1 MKIHFYSPVAFEP
14 WDWRNSVEQGIG
26 GSETSHV
33 EMAWRLARR
42 GHEVITYAPIP
53 EDCPGEWRGTAWHPL
68 AAADFSEPGLWIL
81 YRCPTIV
88 DEFLLRSPQTHPV
101 WLLFQDW
108 SYPDLTPARIAR
120 CSRLVTLCHWHGR
133 ELRRTYPTG
142 ADRIW
147 ITSNGLKGDL
157 LAEVEASPDPPVRNP
172 HKIMFASSPDRGLLP
187 ALRAVARAR
196 EFVPTLELHAFYG
209 YNNLD
214 KLLAGQPSQT
224 PLAAAKAEVLTFAD
238 LPWVHLR
245 GRVSQQTLYR
255 EWLSAG
261 LWVYQTDFHETS
273 CITCME
279 AQACG
284 AIPIVSP
291 VAALAENVHWGI
303 GIEGAATD
311 PLTSARFA
319 AEIVRASDPA
329 FQAAIRPQMMADARQ
344 RFDWENFVDQWE
356 AAIREDLRD
365 APRPPLATPLALP
378 DTTNVV
384 VDALRAGLP
393 WEPELT
399 PYFAAAAGGLA
410 IEVGAYLGEHT
421 RLLAAHADQVW
432 ALEPQPAVVPFLE
445 VNTAA
450 CGNVQVFPVAAYDQP
465 TRLGIVDEHD
475 WRSGTSPGACYAAG
489 DEAPTTAIVL
499 DPLWIQAGRPPVTL
513 LKIDTEGCDAAVLR
527 GASALLAAC
536 HPLVLCERGN
546 PIQTARHGD
555 TPTSAQ
561 HLLEALGYTCEIL
574 SDTNFVA
581 RYPTAPRLSVVTPS
595 IRLSGLPVVWDCL
608 RAQTYPHWEW
618 LIAVPAALKDAAWDW
633 VLTLDDPR
641 VTVYE
646 EPYTTTDFYQLNKA
660 WNLLFLEAKGSAII
674 SATDWLWFEPQAL
687 TRLVQH
693 HLAAPLAVLS
703 VPTSHVRSVDT
714 LDDLTWIDYRLLL
727 GQSCGDL
734 PLLEPSAVE
743 LNLTLI
749 PVAPLLAVGG
759 MDESYDAVAGYSEKH
774 LAYRLRRA
782 GCPLLLAKRI
792 QARAIEHPK
801 EWANWDA
808 KVMEGR
814 LKLDRDTA
822 QILHAPQA
830 GVCR

>member
-1 MKIHFYSPVAFEP
+1 MRIFFYSPVAFEP

-53 EDCPGEWRGTAWHPL
+53 SDCPGTWRGTQWHPL
-68 AAADFSEPGLWIL
+68 AAADFSQPGLWIL
-81 YRCPTIV
+81 YRCPSVV
-88 DEFLLRSPQTHPV
+88 DEFLLRAPSTHPI

-120 CSRLVTLCHWHGR
+120 CQRLVTLCHWHGR
-133 ELRRTYPTG
+133 ELRRIYPSG

-147 ITSNGLKGDL
+147 ITSNAFKGDL
-157 LAEVEASPDPPVRNP
+157 LAEIEAAPDPPVRNP

-214 KLLAGQPSQT
+214 KLLAGQSSQT
-224 PLAAAKAEVLTFAD
+224 PLARDKAEVLAYAD
-238 LPWVHLR
+238 LPWVSLR
-245 GRVSQQTLYR
+245 GRVSQQQLYR

-303 GIEGAATD
+303 GIDGAATD

-344 RFDWENFVDQWE
+344 RFDWESFVTQWE
-356 AAIREDLRD
+356 HAAAEDLRV
-365 APRPPLATPLALP
+365 AYRNLPQTPLHLP
-378 DTTNVV
+378 DTSNAV
-384 VDALRAGLP
+384 VDALRAGVD

-399 PYFAAAAGGLA
+399 PYYAAAAGGLA
-410 IEVGAYLGEHT
+410 IEVGAYAGEHT
-421 RLLAAHADQVW
+421 RLLAAYAQQVW
-432 ALEPQPAVVPFLE
+432 ALEPQPALLPFLRA
-445 VNTAA
+445 NTAA
-450 CGNVQVFPVAAYDQP
+450 YDHVQVFPLAAYDRP
-465 TRLGIVDEHD
+465 TPLGIVDQHD

-489 DEAPTTAIVL
+489 DDLIATTLDVL
-499 DPLWIQAGRPPVTL
+499 WHAAGRPHVTL

-527 GASALLAAC
+527 GAATLLTTC
-536 HPLVLCERGN
+536 RPTVLCERGN
-546 PIQTARHGD
+546 PIQTAHHGD

-561 HLLEALGYTCEIL
+561 DLLTTLGYTCAIL
-574 SDTNFVA
+574 SETNFVA
-581 RYPTAPRLSVVTPS
+581 HPQPPLLLSVVTPS
-595 IRLSGLPVVWDCL
+595 IRLAGLPVVWDCL

-618 LIAVPAALKDAAWDW
+618 LIAVPAALMDAAWDW

-646 EPYTTTDFYQLNKA
+646 EPYTPTDFYQLNKA
-660 WNLLFLEAKGSAII
+660 WNLLFLEAKGSALI

-687 TRLVQH
+687 ERLVQH

-714 LDDLTWIDYRLLL
+714 VDDLTWIDYRLLQ
-727 GQSCGDL
+727 GASCGDL
-734 PLLEPSAVE
+734 PTLEPSAVE
-743 LNLTLI
+743 LNLTLLPRD
-749 PVAPLLAVGG
+749 PVLAAGG
-759 MDESYDAVAGYSEKH
+759 MDESYDCVAGYSEKH
-774 LAYRLRRA
+774 LAYRLRRM

-801 EWANWDA
+801 EWPNWDA
-808 KVMEGR
+808 KVGEGR
-814 LKLDRDTA
+814 LKLDRDIA
-822 QILHAPQA
+822 QFLQ
-830 GVCR
+830 GVLA